1 MSVSVPGAVFICA
14 AAAAA
19 PLAAALTSPCALC
32 RLPGPCT
39 PAPLHPAVLTPA
51 FFVAGAT
58 YLLAPQAAPA
68 NGNGNQSPKLQGS
81 DRQESLQNQLISD
94 QQQQLLERDGTAL
107 PNGERGRPPACIA
120 ACFQLVAFNSML
132 DSLCCLHMTRWPMP
146 HPPARPPAQPCL
158 LQATPPSPS
167 SLSTASFV
175 S

>member
-1 MSVSVPGAVFICA
+1 MPPWVLQFNLPRDIADRLSAATPLGAQQSEEDQK
-14 AAAAA
+14 A
-19 PLAAALTSPCALC
+19 P
-32 RLPGPCT
+32 
-39 PAPLHPAVLTPA
+39 
-51 FFVAGAT
+51 
-58 YLLAPQAAPA
+58 APA